1 MSRRRK
7 GDSGLT
13 GVLLIDKEPGWT
25 SHDVVARARRLTGQ
39 RRIGHTGALDPMA
52 TGLLVLCLGRA
63 TRLVEYMMPSEK
75 AYEGEIALGQEMDT
89 DDAEGAPTRAGEL
102 PEGAIDLDALARQFT
117 GEIMQTPP
125 AYSAVKVDGRRAYA
139 LAREGETPELKPR
152 PVRVSTLR
160 LERLAPDRLRVNVSC
175 GPGMYVRS
183 LARDIGRAIGCGA
196 HLARLRRTGSGPFH
210 VSRAV
215 PVEALGGFVEAGKL
229 DEVVLPAD
237 EGVSESAAAIL
248 ATSHAEQLR
257 SGQMAWARGGFLRP
271 ATLARLYGADGSFV
285 GVGQVDEPGRVR
297 ALKVVAGGG

>member
-25 SHDVVARARRLTGQ
+25 SHDVVARSRRLTGQ

-63 TRLVEYMMPSEK
+63 TRLVEYMMPGEK
-75 AYEGEIALGQEMDT
+75 AYEGEIALGQETDT
-89 DDAEGAPTRAGEL
+89 DDAEGQPTRAGVL
-102 PEGAIDLDALARQFT
+102 PREPVDLEDIARRFT

-139 LAREGETPELKPR
+139 LAREGEDPELRPR
-152 PVRVSTLR
+152 PVRVSALM
-160 LERLAPDRLRVNVSC
+160 LERTAADSIRVEVSC

-196 HLARLRRTGSGPFH
+196 HLASLRRTGSGPFH
-210 VSRAV
+210 VREAV
-215 PVEALGGFVEAGKL
+215 PVEAVGAFVRAGKL
-229 DEVVLPAD
+229 DEVVRPAD
-237 EGVSESAAAIL
+237 EGVAESAAAII
-248 ATSHAEQLR
+248 ATSHAQQLR

-271 ATLARLYGADGSFV
+271 ATLARIYGADGSFV

-297 ALKVVAGGG
+297 ALKVVAGG

>member
-25 SHDVVARARRLTGQ
+25 SHDVVARSRRLTGQ

-63 TRLVEYMMPSEK
+63 TRLVEYMMASEK
-75 AYEGEIALGQEMDT
+75 AYQGEIALGQETDT
-89 DDAEGAPTRAGEL
+89 DDAEGKPTANGEV
-102 PEGAIDLDALARQFT
+102 PEGDLDLRAIAGRFT

-125 AYSAVKVDGRRAYA
+125 AYSAVKVEGRRAYA
-139 LAREGETPELKPR
+139 LAREGETPELRPR
-152 PVRVSTLR
+152 PVRVTSLS
-160 LERLAPDRLRVNVSC
+160 LERTAPDRLRVDVHC

-196 HLARLRRTGSGPFH
+196 HLASLRRIGSGPFA
-210 VSRAV
+210 VRDAV
-215 PVEALGGFVEAGKL
+215 PVEALGAFVGAGKL
-229 DEVVLPAD
+229 DEVVRPAD
-237 EGVSESAAAIL
+237 EGVAESAAAIL
-248 ATSHAEQLR
+248 TASHAEQLR
-257 SGQMAWARGGFLRP
+257 SGQVAWTRGGFLRP

-285 GVGQVDEPGRVR
+285 GVGEVDEPGRVR
-297 ALKVVAGGG
+297 ALKVVAGA

>member
-1 MSRRRK
+1 MSKRRK

-25 SHDVVARARRLTGQ
+25 SHDVVARSRRLTGQ

-63 TRLVEYMMPSEK
+63 TRLVEYMMPGEK
-75 AYEGEIALGQEMDT
+75 AYEGEIALGQETET
-89 DDAEGAPTRAGEL
+89 DDAEGLPTRTAEA
-102 PEGAIDLDALARQFT
+102 PEGDIDLGALALAFT

-125 AYSAVKVDGRRAYA
+125 AYSAIKVDGRRAYA
-139 LAREGETPELKPR
+139 LAREGETPELRPR
-152 PVRVSTLR
+152 PVRVSTLS
-160 LERLAPDRLRVNVSC
+160 LERTAPDRLRVDVRC

-196 HLARLRRTGSGPFH
+196 HLASLRRTGSGPFH
-210 VSRAV
+210 VRDAV
-215 PVEALGGFVEAGKL
+215 PVEALGAFVGAGKL
-229 DEVVLPAD
+229 DEVVRPAD
-237 EGVSESAAAIL
+237 EGVAGSAAAIL
-248 ATSHAEQLR
+248 TSSHAGQLR

-285 GVGQVDEPGRVR
+285 GIGQVDEPGRVR
-297 ALKVVAGGG
+297 ALKVVAGG

>member
-25 SHDVVARARRLTGQ
+25 SHDVVARSRRLTGQ

-63 TRLVEYMMPSEK
+63 TRLVEYMMPGEK
-75 AYEGEIALGQEMDT
+75 AYEGEIALGQETDT
-89 DDAEGAPTRAGEL
+89 DDAEGKPTHTAEV
-102 PEGAIDLDALARQFT
+102 PEGDIGLDAIARHFT

-125 AYSAVKVDGRRAYA
+125 AYSAVKVEGRRAYA
-139 LAREGETPELKPR
+139 LAREGAVPELRPR
-152 PVRVSTLR
+152 PVRVSALR
-160 LERLAPDRLRVNVSC
+160 LERLATDRISVDVHC

-196 HLARLRRTGSGPFH
+196 HLASLRRTGSGPFH
-210 VSRAV
+210 IREAV
-215 PVEALGGFVEAGKL
+215 PVEALGAFAQAGKL
-229 DEVVLPAD
+229 DEVVRPAD
-237 EGVSESAAAIL
+237 EGVAESAAAIL
-248 ATSHAEQLR
+248 TAGHAEQLR

-297 ALKVVAGGG
+297 ALKVVAGG

>member
-196 HLARLRRTGSGPFH
+196 HLADCDAP
-210 VSRAV
+210 
-215 PVEALGGFVEAGKL
+215 
-229 DEVVLPAD
+229 
-237 EGVSESAAAIL
+237 AAAL
-248 ATSHAEQLR
+248 PCLPSR
-257 SGQMAWARGGFLRP
+257 ARGG
-271 ATLARLYGADGSFV
+271 ARRFRRG
-285 GVGQVDEPGRVR
+285 GQAR
-297 ALKVVAGGG
+297 